1 MHLILFF
8 SPISIKVSGSIEET
22 NQFTHNKTMATTQV
36 FEDPRFRNSPLNNTK
51 LQFGPRQRVGM
62 QILITFVFMSVLYF
76 GVWKNTEQVLAAT
89 KWSHMKMPEEAEL
102 PGWVMLLVPIIM
114 IIPGVYIFMFLKY
127 NFNH

>member
-1 MHLILFF
+1 MN
-8 SPISIKVSGSIEET
+8 SKVSTEFVSQKK
-22 NQFTHNKTMATTQV
+22 NHNTTMSTISSV
-36 FEDPRFRNSPLNNTK
+36 FEDPRFRNSPLNNPK

-62 QILITFVFMSVLYF
+62 QILITIVFISVFYF
-76 GVWKNTEQVLAAT
+76 GVYNNTDKVLAAT

-127 NFNH
+127 NFNY